1 MRSVPVA
8 DAAMT
13 LPASMYRDPAI
24 YRRER
29 AVVFGREWIVF
40 ARAEQL
46 ATPGACVAGVVAGYP
61 LVVVVDREG
70 ELRGFHNVCR
80 HRAGPLVDD
89 GEGRASGFVCRYH
102 GWSYDTTGRLV
113 NAREFEVPDTE
124 ATLDPEAFSLF
135 PVRAE
140 RWRNLVFVN
149 LDTDTGAPALLADLA
164 DFFAEAEP
172 FPIEAFHFGGDL
184 AHELGCNWKTY
195 VDNYL
200 EGYHIP
206 FVHPELN
213 REIDARRYS
222 VFVGDRY
229 CRHSAPTR
237 DGAVNA
243 GRWLFRWPNLALNLY
258 PNAMVVERILPT
270 GPHSTQVAYSYFFAD
285 PDDPA
290 NDEVIR
296 ISKAV
301 IEEDRA
307 IVEAVQRN
315 LDAGVYERGGLSPRH
330 EAGVAQFQQLV
341 RTALERPLRERS
353 VQENP

>member
-1 MRSVPVA
+1 MRFVPVA

-13 LPASMYRDPAI
+13 LPASMYRDPAV
-24 YRRER
+24 YERER
-29 AVVFGREWIVF
+29 TAVFGREWLVF
-40 ARAEQL
+40 AREEQL
-46 ATPGACVAGVVAGYP
+46 ATPGACVAGVIAGYP
-61 LVVVVDREG
+61 LVVIADRNG
-70 ELRGFHNVCR
+70 TLRGFHNVCR

-89 GEGRASGFVCRYH
+89 GEGRVSGFVCRYH

-113 NAREFEVPDTE
+113 NARDFGE
-124 ATLDPEAFSLF
+124 ATPDFDPTELSLF
-135 PVRAE
+135 PVRVE
-140 RWRNLVFVN
+140 RWRSLVFVN
-149 LDTDTGAPALLADLA
+149 LDMGAPDLLTDLTAFFGEAD
-164 DFFAEAEP
+164 P
-172 FPIEAFHFGGDL
+172 FPLESFKFGGELSHDL
-184 AHELGCNWKTY
+184 DCNWKTY

-222 VFVGDRY
+222 VTLGDRY

-258 PNAMVVERILPT
+258 PNAMVVERIQPF
-270 GPHSTQVAYSYFFAD
+270 GSHSTRILYNYFFVDPED
-285 PDDPA
+285 PD
-290 NDEVIR
+290 NDSVLR

-301 IEEDRA
+301 VEQDRE

-315 LDAGVYERGGLSPRH
+315 LDAGVYDSGRLSPRH
-330 EAGVAQFQQLV
+330 EAGVQQFQQLV
-341 RTALERPLRERS
+341 RTALERP
-353 VQENP
+353 

>member
-1 MRSVPVA
+1 
-8 DAAMT
+8 MT
-13 LPASMYRDPAI
+13 LDASMYRDPAV
-24 YRRER
+24 YERER
-29 AVVFGREWIVF
+29 KAVFAREWLVF

-46 ATPGACVAGVVAGYP
+46 AAPGACVAGTIAGYP
-61 LVVVVDREG
+61 IVVVADRDG
-70 ELRGFHNVCR
+70 TLRAFHNVCR

-102 GWSYDTTGRLV
+102 GWSYDTTGRLL
-113 NAREFEVPDTE
+113 NPRDFGASEPE
-124 ATLDPEAFSLF
+124 LDPRDFSLF
-135 PVRAE
+135 PVRVE

-149 LDTDTGAPALLADLA
+149 LDFGAPALLADLSE
-164 DFFAEAEP
+164 FFAEAEP
-172 FPIEAFHFGGDL
+172 FPIETFRFGGELSHDL
-184 AHELGCNWKTY
+184 DCNWKTY

-222 VFVGDRY
+222 VTVGDRY

-243 GRWLFRWPNLALNLY
+243 GRWLFRWPNLGLNVY
-258 PNAMVVERILPT
+258 PSAMVVERMQPT
-270 GPHSTQVAYSYFFAD
+270 GAHSTRIVYDYFFAD
-285 PDDPA
+285 LDNPENDD
-290 NDEVIR
+290 VIR

-301 IEEDRA
+301 VEEDRT

-315 LDAGVYERGGLSPRH
+315 LDAGVYERGRLSPRH
-330 EAGVAQFQQLV
+330 EAGVHQFQQLV
-341 RTALERPLRERS
+341 RRALAG
-353 VQENP
+353 

>member
-1 MRSVPVA
+1 MTANSRMPFVPVA

-13 LPASMYRDPAI
+13 LPASMYRDPAV
-24 YRRER
+24 YDRER
-29 AVVFGREWIVF
+29 PAVFAREWIVF

-46 ATPGACVAGVVAGYP
+46 TTPGSCVAGVVAGYP

-89 GEGRASGFVCRYH
+89 GERRASGFVCRYH

-113 NAREFEVPDTE
+113 NARDFEPSSTDDP
-124 ATLDPEAFSLF
+124 LDPEAFSLF
-135 PVRAE
+135 PVRVE

-149 LDTDTGAPALLADLA
+149 LDTDAADLLSDLA
-164 DFFAEAEP
+164 DFFAEAAP
-172 FPIEAFHFGGDL
+172 FPIESFRFGGEL
-184 AHELGCNWKTY
+184 AHDLDCNWKTY

-222 VFVGDRY
+222 VVVGDRY

-258 PNAMVVERILPT
+258 PNAMVVERMLPT
-270 GPHSTQVAYSYFFAD
+270 GPHSTRIAYSYFFSD
-285 PDDPA
+285 LDDPA
-290 NDEVIR
+290 NEEVVR
-296 ISKAV
+296 ISKTV

-315 LDAGVYERGGLSPRH
+315 LDAGVYDRGRLSPRH
-330 EAGVAQFQQLV
+330 EAGVAQFQQLI
-341 RTALERPLRERS
+341 RAALDRPPLERT
-353 VQENP
+353 

>member
-13 LPASMYRDPAI
+13 FPASMYRDPAV
-24 YRRER
+24 YERER
-29 AVVFGREWIVF
+29 AQVFGREWIVF
-40 ARAEQL
+40 ARTEQL
-46 ATPGACVAGVVAGYP
+46 TRPGSCVAGVVAGYP
-61 LVVVVDREG
+61 LVLVVDRDG

-102 GWSYDTTGRLV
+102 GWSYDTNGRLL
-113 NAREFEVPDTE
+113 NPRDFADSSEG
-124 ATLDPEAFSLF
+124 LDRDAFSLF
-135 PVRAE
+135 PLRAE

-149 LDTDTGAPALLADLA
+149 LDASAPPLLDDLSA
-164 DFFAEAEP
+164 FFAEADP
-172 FPIEAFHFGGDL
+172 FPIESFRHGGEL
-184 AHELGCNWKTY
+184 AHDLDCNWKTY

-222 VFVGDRY
+222 VTVGDRY

-243 GRWLFRWPNLALNLY
+243 GRWLFRWPNLALNVY
-258 PNAMVVERILPT
+258 PNAMVVERIQPLSA
-270 GPHSTQVAYSYFFAD
+270 HSTRVAYSYFFSD

-315 LDAGVYERGGLSPRH
+315 LDAGVYERGRLSPRH
-330 EAGVAQFQQLV
+330 EAGVHQFQQLV
-341 RTALERPLRERS
+341 RTALDGLSAPLT
-353 VQENP
+353 

>member
-1 MRSVPVA
+1 MQPVPVA

-13 LPASMYRDPAI
+13 LPASMYRDPAV
-24 YRRER
+24 YERER
-29 AVVFGREWIVF
+29 RAVFAREWIVF

-46 ATPGACVAGVVAGYP
+46 ATAGTCVAGTIAGYP

-70 ELRGFHNVCR
+70 QMRGFHNVCR

-89 GEGRASGFVCRYH
+89 GEGRASSFVCRYH
-102 GWSYDTTGRLV
+102 GWSYDTAGRLL
-113 NAREFEVPDTE
+113 NARDFQTSAADAGE
-124 ATLDPEAFSLF
+124 AGLDPEAFSLF

-149 LDTDTGAPALLADLA
+149 LDTDAPSLLSDLTA
-164 DFFAEAEP
+164 FFGEAEP
-172 FPIEAFHFGGDL
+172 FPIESFHFGGELTHDL
-184 AHELGCNWKTY
+184 DCNWKTY

-222 VFVGDRY
+222 VVVGDRY
-229 CRHSAPTR
+229 SRQSAPTR

-258 PNAMVVERILPT
+258 PNAMVVEQIQPT
-270 GPHSTQVAYSYFFAD
+270 GPHSTRIAYSYFFSDLDDLAD
-285 PDDPA
+285 
-290 NDEVIR
+290 DEVVR
-296 ISKAV
+296 ISKTV

-315 LDAGVYERGGLSPRH
+315 LDAGVYERGRLSPRH
-330 EAGVAQFQQLV
+330 EAGVAQFQRLV
-341 RTALERPLRERS
+341 RAALERS
-353 VQENP
+353 

>member
-1 MRSVPVA
+1 VAAA

-13 LPASMYRDPAI
+13 LPASMYRDPEV
-24 YRRER
+24 YERER
-29 AVVFGREWIVF
+29 RAIFAHEWLVF

-46 ATPGACVAGVVAGYP
+46 AQPGACVAGVIAGYP
-61 LVVVVDREG
+61 VVVVVDRKG

-80 HRAGPLVDD
+80 HRGGPLVDD

-113 NAREFEVPDTE
+113 NARDFGDDSETRTERGFDT
-124 ATLDPEAFSLF
+124 ADYSLF
-135 PVRAE
+135 PVAVE

-149 LDTDTGAPALLADLA
+149 LDPGSTGLHADLA
-164 DFFAEAEP
+164 AFFAEGDS
-172 FPIEAFHFGGDL
+172 FPIESFAFGGEL
-184 AHELGCNWKTY
+184 AHDLDCNWKSY

-213 REIDARRYS
+213 REIDARQYS
-222 VFVGDRY
+222 VVVGDRY

-258 PNAMVVERILPT
+258 PNAMVVERIQPIGWHT
-270 GPHSTQVAYSYFFAD
+270 TRIVYNYFFAD
-285 PDDPA
+285 LDDPE
-290 NDEVIR
+290 NDDVIR
-296 ISKAV
+296 ISKSV
-301 IEEDRA
+301 IEEDRS

-315 LDAGVYERGGLSPRH
+315 LDAGVYESGRLSPRH
-330 EAGVAQFQQLV
+330 EAGVQQFQRLV
-341 RTALERPLRERS
+341 REALERGAS
-353 VQENP
+353 

>member
-1 MRSVPVA
+1 VYERE
-8 DAAMT
+8 
-13 LPASMYRDPAI
+13 RPAI
-24 YRRER
+24 F
-29 AVVFGREWIVF
+29 AREWIVF

-46 ATPGACVAGVVAGYP
+46 TTPGSCIAAVIAGYP
-61 LVVVVDREG
+61 LVVVVDRDG
-70 ELRGFHNVCR
+70 ELRAFHNVCR

-102 GWSYDTTGRLV
+102 GWSYDITGRLI
-113 NAREFEVPDTE
+113 NPRDFDTAGTDE
-124 ATLDPEAFSLF
+124 PLDPEAFSLF

-149 LDTDTGAPALLADLA
+149 LDAGAPGLLTDLRE
-164 DFFAEAEP
+164 FFAEAEP
-172 FPIEAFHFGGDL
+172 FPIESFRFGGEL
-184 AHELGCNWKTY
+184 AHDLDCNWKTY

-222 VFVGDRY
+222 VVVGDRY

-258 PNAMVVERILPT
+258 PNAMVVERMLPT
-270 GPHSTQVAYSYFFAD
+270 GPHSTRIAYSYFLAD

-290 NDEVIR
+290 NDDVVR

-301 IEEDRA
+301 VEEDRA

-315 LDAGVYERGGLSPRH
+315 LDSGVYERGRLSPRQ
-330 EAGVAQFQQLV
+330 EAGVAQFQHLV
-341 RTALERPLRERS
+341 RTALERGPLD
-353 VQENP
+353 QP